1 MVVVFAMEAQ
11 AVVDIVEEVI
21 LDIVEETAVLV
32 VVVVGGIDLQT
43 S

>member
-21 LDIVEETAVLV
+21 RDTRYRGRGGGTV
-32 VVVVGGIDLQT
+32 VVVAEGGTDL
-43 S
+43 